1 MMIFAIISW
10 VIKRFL
16 QVVKG
21 LSRNCT

>member
-10 VIKRFL
+10 MIKSFL